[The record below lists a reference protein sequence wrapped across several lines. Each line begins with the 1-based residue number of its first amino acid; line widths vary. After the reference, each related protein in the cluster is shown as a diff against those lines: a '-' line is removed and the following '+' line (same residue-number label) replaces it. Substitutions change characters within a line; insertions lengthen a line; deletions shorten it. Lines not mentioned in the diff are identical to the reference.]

1 MQINKKDFKHEAY
14 FPDLFYI
21 CMIID
26 NNRHM
31 KKAISTIMMTVAMTF
46 VSLSS
51 KAQEAFKGVYRCD
64 TLAATL
70 TIDLTAPTISLPDL
84 DFDETY
90 GYMKGQLN
98 GTWVILKVK
107 KTDKKKA
114 LVRMISDIEN
124 INANLPGLDIG
135 IDAQDV
141 ELSLT
146 DEGNL
151 QLRLVGEQ
159 NMKAISQ
166 RKYVKMPKVA
176 SFIKK

>member
-1 MQINKKDFKHEAY
+1 
-14 FPDLFYI
+14 
-21 CMIID
+21 
-26 NNRHM
+26 
-31 KKAISTIMMTVAMTF
+31 MTVAMTF

-114 LVRMISDIEN
+114 LVRMISDI
-124 INANLPGLDIG
+124 G

-166 RKYVKMPKVA
+166 RKYFKMPKVA

>member
-1 MQINKKDFKHEAY
+1 
-14 FPDLFYI
+14 
-21 CMIID
+21 
-26 NNRHM
+26 
-31 KKAISTIMMTVAMTF
+31 MTVAMTF

-114 LVRMISDIEN
+114 LVRMISDI
-124 INANLPGLDIG
+124 G

-166 RKYVKMPKVA
+166 RNREPGQWNSLLPHISTVSILLSVKLSNTAMA
-176 SFIKK
+176 LLSS

>member
-1 MQINKKDFKHEAY
+1 
-14 FPDLFYI
+14 
-21 CMIID
+21 
-26 NNRHM
+26 M

-114 LVRMISDIEN
+114 LVRMISDI
-124 INANLPGLDIG
+124 G

-166 RKYVKMPKVA
+166 RKYVKIPKVA
-176 SFIKK
+176 SFIKQ

>member
-1 MQINKKDFKHEAY
+1 
-14 FPDLFYI
+14 
-21 CMIID
+21 
-26 NNRHM
+26 M

-114 LVRMISDIEN
+114 LVRMISDI
-124 INANLPGLDIG
+124 G

-146 DEGNL
+146 DEGTL

>member
-1 MQINKKDFKHEAY
+1 
-14 FPDLFYI
+14 
-21 CMIID
+21 
-26 NNRHM
+26 
-31 KKAISTIMMTVAMTF
+31 MTVAMTF

-114 LVRMISDIEN
+114 LVRMISDI
-124 INANLPGLDIG
+124 G

-159 NMKAISQ
+159 NMKAVSQ

>member
-1 MQINKKDFKHEAY
+1 
-14 FPDLFYI
+14 
-21 CMIID
+21 
-26 NNRHM
+26 M

-114 LVRMISDIEN
+114 LVRMISDI
-124 INANLPGLDIG
+124 G

-176 SFIKK
+176 SFIKQ

>member
-1 MQINKKDFKHEAY
+1 
-14 FPDLFYI
+14 
-21 CMIID
+21 
-26 NNRHM
+26 
-31 KKAISTIMMTVAMTF
+31 MTVAMTF

-114 LVRMISDIEN
+114 LVRMISDI
-124 INANLPGLDIG
+124 G

-166 RKYVKMPKVA
+166 RKYVKIPKVA
-176 SFIKK
+176 SFIKQ

>member
-1 MQINKKDFKHEAY
+1 
-14 FPDLFYI
+14 
-21 CMIID
+21 
-26 NNRHM
+26 
-31 KKAISTIMMTVAMTF
+31 MTVAMTF
-46 VSLSS
+46 VSLTSR
-51 KAQEAFKGVYRCD
+51 AQEAFKGVYRCD

-114 LVRMISDIEN
+114 LVRMISDI
-124 INANLPGLDIG
+124 G

>member
-1 MQINKKDFKHEAY
+1 
-14 FPDLFYI
+14 
-21 CMIID
+21 MIID

-114 LVRMISDIEN
+114 LVRMISDI
-124 INANLPGLDIG
+124 G

-166 RKYVKMPKVA
+166 RKYFKMPKVA

>member
-1 MQINKKDFKHEAY
+1 
-14 FPDLFYI
+14 
-21 CMIID
+21 
-26 NNRHM
+26 
-31 KKAISTIMMTVAMTF
+31 MTVAMTF

-114 LVRMISDIEN
+114 LVRMISDI
-124 INANLPGLDIG
+124 GF
-135 IDAQDV
+135 DAQDV

-146 DEGNL
+146 DAGNL

-176 SFIKK
+176 SFIKQ

>member
-1 MQINKKDFKHEAY
+1 
-14 FPDLFYI
+14 
-21 CMIID
+21 
-26 NNRHM
+26 
-31 KKAISTIMMTVAMTF
+31 MTVAMTF

-114 LVRMISDIEN
+114 LVRMISDI
-124 INANLPGLDIG
+124 G

-151 QLRLVGEQ
+151 QLRLIGEQ

-176 SFIKK
+176 SFIKQ

>member
-1 MQINKKDFKHEAY
+1 
-14 FPDLFYI
+14 
-21 CMIID
+21 
-26 NNRHM
+26 
-31 KKAISTIMMTVAMTF
+31 MTVAMTF

-107 KTDKKKA
+107 QTDKKKA
-114 LVRMISDIEN
+114 LVRMIS
-124 INANLPGLDIG
+124 DIG

>member
-1 MQINKKDFKHEAY
+1 
-14 FPDLFYI
+14 
-21 CMIID
+21 
-26 NNRHM
+26 
-31 KKAISTIMMTVAMTF
+31 MTVAMTF
-46 VSLSS
+46 VSLLS

-114 LVRMISDIEN
+114 LVRMISDI
-124 INANLPGLDIG
+124 G

>member
-1 MQINKKDFKHEAY
+1 
-14 FPDLFYI
+14 
-21 CMIID
+21 
-26 NNRHM
+26 
-31 KKAISTIMMTVAMTF
+31 MMTVAMTF

-114 LVRMISDIEN
+114 LVRMISDI
-124 INANLPGLDIG
+124 G

-166 RKYVKMPKVA
+166 RKYVKMPKVT

>member
-1 MQINKKDFKHEAY
+1 
-14 FPDLFYI
+14 
-21 CMIID
+21 
-26 NNRHM
+26 
-31 KKAISTIMMTVAMTF
+31 MTVAMTF

-51 KAQEAFKGVYRCD
+51 KAQDAFKGVYRCD

-114 LVRMISDIEN
+114 LVRMISDI
-124 INANLPGLDIG
+124 G

>member
-1 MQINKKDFKHEAY
+1 
-14 FPDLFYI
+14 
-21 CMIID
+21 
-26 NNRHM
+26 
-31 KKAISTIMMTVAMTF
+31 MMTVAMTF

-114 LVRMISDIEN
+114 LVRMISDI
-124 INANLPGLDIG
+124 G

-151 QLRLVGEQ
+151 QLRLVGAQ

>member
-1 MQINKKDFKHEAY
+1 
-14 FPDLFYI
+14 
-21 CMIID
+21 
-26 NNRHM
+26 M

-46 VSLSS
+46 VSLTS

-114 LVRMISDIEN
+114 LVRMISDI
-124 INANLPGLDIG
+124 G

>member
-114 LVRMISDIEN
+114 LVRMISDI
-124 INANLPGLDIG
+124 G

>member
-1 MQINKKDFKHEAY
+1 
-14 FPDLFYI
+14 
-21 CMIID
+21 
-26 NNRHM
+26 
-31 KKAISTIMMTVAMTF
+31 MMTVAMTF

-51 KAQEAFKGVYRCD
+51 KAQDAFKGVYRCD

-114 LVRMISDIEN
+114 LVRMISDI
-124 INANLPGLDIG
+124 G

>member
-1 MQINKKDFKHEAY
+1 
-14 FPDLFYI
+14 
-21 CMIID
+21 
-26 NNRHM
+26 M

-114 LVRMISDIEN
+114 LVRMISDI
-124 INANLPGLDIG
+124 G

>member
-1 MQINKKDFKHEAY
+1 
-14 FPDLFYI
+14 
-21 CMIID
+21 
-26 NNRHM
+26 
-31 KKAISTIMMTVAMTF
+31 MTVAMTF

-51 KAQEAFKGVYRCD
+51 KAQAAFKGVYRCD

-98 GTWVILKVK
+98 GTWVILKVT

-114 LVRMISDIEN
+114 LVRMIS
-124 INANLPGLDIG
+124 DIG

-159 NMKAISQ
+159 NMKAVSQ

>member
-1 MQINKKDFKHEAY
+1 
-14 FPDLFYI
+14 
-21 CMIID
+21 
-26 NNRHM
+26 
-31 KKAISTIMMTVAMTF
+31 MMTVAMTF
-46 VSLSS
+46 VSLTS

-114 LVRMISDIEN
+114 LVRMISDI
-124 INANLPGLDIG
+124 G

>member
-1 MQINKKDFKHEAY
+1 
-14 FPDLFYI
+14 
-21 CMIID
+21 MIID

-114 LVRMISDIEN
+114 LVRMISDI
-124 INANLPGLDIG
+124 G

-176 SFIKK
+176 SFIKQ

>member
-1 MQINKKDFKHEAY
+1 
-14 FPDLFYI
+14 
-21 CMIID
+21 MIID

-114 LVRMISDIEN
+114 LVRMISDI
-124 INANLPGLDIG
+124 G

-166 RKYVKMPKVA
+166 RKYVKIPKVA
-176 SFIKK
+176 SFIKQ

>member
-1 MQINKKDFKHEAY
+1 
-14 FPDLFYI
+14 
-21 CMIID
+21 
-26 NNRHM
+26 M
-31 KKAISTIMMTVAMTF
+31 KKAISTIMVTVAMTF

-51 KAQEAFKGVYRCD
+51 KAQEAFKGVYHCD

-70 TIDLTAPTISLPDL
+70 SIDLTAPTISLPDL

-114 LVRMISDIEN
+114 LVRMVS
-124 INANLPGLDIG
+124 DIG

>member
-1 MQINKKDFKHEAY
+1 
-14 FPDLFYI
+14 
-21 CMIID
+21 
-26 NNRHM
+26 
-31 KKAISTIMMTVAMTF
+31 MTVAMTF
-46 VSLSS
+46 VSLTS

-114 LVRMISDIEN
+114 LVRMISDI
-124 INANLPGLDIG
+124 G

>member
-1 MQINKKDFKHEAY
+1 
-14 FPDLFYI
+14 
-21 CMIID
+21 
-26 NNRHM
+26 
-31 KKAISTIMMTVAMTF
+31 MTVAMTF

-70 TIDLTAPTISLPDL
+70 TIDLTAPTILLPDI

-90 GYMKGQLN
+90 GYMKRQLN
-98 GTWVILKVK
+98 GKWVILKVK
-107 KTDKKKA
+107 TTDKKKA
-114 LVRMISDIEN
+114 LVRMISDI
-124 INANLPGLDIG
+124 G

-141 ELSLT
+141 ELSLK
-146 DEGNL
+146 DEGNM

>member
-1 MQINKKDFKHEAY
+1 
-14 FPDLFYI
+14 
-21 CMIID
+21 MIID

-46 VSLSS
+46 VSLTSR
-51 KAQEAFKGVYRCD
+51 AQEAFKGVYRCD

-114 LVRMISDIEN
+114 LVRMISDI
-124 INANLPGLDIG
+124 G